1 MIGSFP
7 DKTTEAVFNGE
18 SAKGFPADLVRAARR
33 KLRYLDATP
42 QRHSASKT
50 RVNPLMALRGVRGT
64 QAANQAGKLRLRVP
78 DAVQRPSRCA
88 AEQGPSRPCRSAWL
102 PLLRNMLW
110 CIVSEVRIMH
120 LVIPGLYLRPA
131 TAGQRRIPE

>member
-18 SAKGFPADLVRAARR
+18 SPKGFPADLVRAARR

-50 RVNPLMALRGVRGT
+50 LVNALMALRGVRGT

-120 LVIPGLYLRPA
+120 IVIPGRAVARARNP
-131 TAGQRRIPE
+131 